1 MLSLIIASLSLIA
14 TEQSIGQISHSGTS
28 IQSLTF
34 GNLIDP
40 GINPLR
46 PTGDYTE
53 IQELINTANYINTQV
68 SNAQASVIEM
78 SMMTP
83 GTAADANEAIVPVAG
98 RTDAHKID
106 LLEAAYYNQSIVDIV
121 NNNYYSAEHLLVQS
135 YEDNK
140 DEMGAAIDMF
150 TDAAAEISKAE
161 AVFTEA
167 INAETDEE
175 RVELQNY
182 IRANDVQIDQSTVQT
197 FNQSLDTIEDKAQAA
212 TAALF
217 ASQDAAALAMINYD
231 SQATLSNITNSTVSY
246 DAWSDQMTVTWD
258 NATDTVLQGMF
269 FGNEGAVNWTK
280 ATTEVYDGFYG
291 DNPPVSVNE
300 MYSAYS
306 YGTGES
312 YAEQAPG
319 YDVNAK
325 LYNPTQL
332 AMDVINVQNN
342 STGVTQYN
350 SENGNLGY
358 NGPGTMITGAQ
369 DGASDGN
376 PGAFNSDPTLA
387 GDRTDEFDP
396 NLIPTFSEPVGGTG
410 P

>member
-1 MLSLIIASLSLIA
+1 MAVISLSLIA
-14 TEQSIGQISHSGTS
+14 SAKLSGQTASFGQTASGTS

-46 PTGDYTE
+46 PVGDYTE
-53 IQELINTANYINTQV
+53 IQELINTAAYINTQV

-83 GTAADANEAIVPVAG
+83 DTAADANDAIVPVAG

-106 LLEAAYYNQSIVDIV
+106 LLEAAYYNQSILDIV
-121 NNNYYSAEHLLVQS
+121 NANYYSAEHLLVQS

-140 DEMGAAIDMF
+140 GEMDAAIDMF
-150 TDAAAEISKAE
+150 AEAATEISKAE

-175 RVELQNY
+175 RIELQNY

-231 SQATLSNITNSTVSY
+231 AQATLSNITNSTVSY
-246 DAWSDQMTVTWD
+246 DAWSDQMTITWD

-269 FGNEGAVNWTK
+269 FNNPGEVNWTQ
-280 ATTEVYDGFYG
+280 ATTEIYDGFYG
-291 DNPPVSVNE
+291 DTPPVDVND

-306 YGTGES
+306 YGAGES
-312 YAEQAPG
+312 FAAVAPG

-325 LYNPTQL
+325 LYDPVQL
-332 AMDVINVQNN
+332 ATDVINVQN
-342 STGVTQYN
+342 SSQGVTQFN
-350 SENGNLGY
+350 NQNGNLGTT
-358 NGPGTMITGAQ
+358 GPNTMITGAIP
-369 DGASDGN
+369 GASDGN
-376 PGAFNSDPTLA
+376 PGAFDPNPTF
-387 GDRTDEFDP
+387 GNDGHEFPEFDEEV
-396 NLIPTFSEPVGGTG
+396 LPVGG